1 MPPFSA
7 LAVRSILSFLCYTS
21 SSNELI
27 WLPLGWLACFLRM
40 QKIGY
45 ALAFMLATPISVITL
60 HLRRICETETL
71 LLPYMFIK
79 SPGLYCNS
87 RCPSVAG
94 AMFVDNVV
102 SGKVNNLL
110 WTPSYNVRFSDKCLK
125 TVLKL

>member
-1 MPPFSA
+1 
-7 LAVRSILSFLCYTS
+7 
-21 SSNELI
+21 
-27 WLPLGWLACFLRM
+27 
-40 QKIGY
+40 
-45 ALAFMLATPISVITL
+45 
-60 HLRRICETETL
+60 
-71 LLPYMFIK
+71 MFIK

-125 TVLKL
+125 PLESFKRYSFTYPPKCKRFRHRPNIKNFVFPPIGIITNKRKVVDKGT